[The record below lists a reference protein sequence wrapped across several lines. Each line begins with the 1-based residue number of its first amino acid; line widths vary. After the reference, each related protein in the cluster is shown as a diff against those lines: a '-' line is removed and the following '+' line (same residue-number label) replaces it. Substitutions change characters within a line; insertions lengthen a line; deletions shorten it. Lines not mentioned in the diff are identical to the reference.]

1 MTTATT
7 ATSLAPS
14 HAISWDP
21 DARVPDWVVLGRIRD
36 LIVAGLPVPPALY
49 APDSIVDYIPAL
61 LAAGH
66 NHSQIFRATGV
77 KAERHD
83 PSRRAS

>member
-36 LIVAGLPVPPALY
+36 LI
-49 APDSIVDYIPAL
+49 PAL

-66 NHSQIFRATGV
+66 KHHEIERATGV
-77 KAERHD
+77 K
-83 PSRRAS
+83 PSRHLPRRTR

>member
-21 DARVPDWVVLGRIRD
+21 EARVPDWVVLGRIRD
-36 LIVAGLPVPPALY
+36 LIVADLPVPDDIFGS
-49 APDSIVDYIPAL
+49 DSIVDYIPAL

-66 NHSQIFRATGV
+66 KHHEIERATGV
-77 KAERHD
+77 K
-83 PSRRAS
+83 PSRHLPRRTR